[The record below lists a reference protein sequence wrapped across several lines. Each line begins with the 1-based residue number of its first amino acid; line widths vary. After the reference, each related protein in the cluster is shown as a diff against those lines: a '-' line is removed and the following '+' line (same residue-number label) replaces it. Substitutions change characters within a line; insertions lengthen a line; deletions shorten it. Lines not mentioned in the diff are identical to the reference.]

1 VARFTSENTAVA
13 DDIIARYPRPRSAMI
28 PLLHLAQEQDG
39 HLTEEAMEHIAELV
53 DVTPAEVLGTASFYE
68 MFKREPVGDYVITV
82 CTNISC
88 MLVGGEELLHH
99 LEHRLG
105 VKAGS
110 TTPDGKFTLEDVE
123 CIAACS
129 EAPCMQVNYRYFHRV
144 QLEDV
149 DDLLDDLRAGKLAHE
164 VPRHGALSRVRQRLP
179 ENRAGNAPPDRN
191 VEPPWLARNRRGQSE
206 GNGTGADDGAGDGG
220 AS

>member
-1 VARFTSENTAVA
+1 MPRFTSENTAVA
-13 DDIIARYPRPRSAMI
+13 DDIISRYPRPRSALI

-39 HLTEEAMEHIAELV
+39 HLTDEAMEHIAELV

-88 MLVGGEELLHH
+88 MRLGGEELLHH

-123 CIAACS
+123 CIAACT

-144 QLEDV
+144 QLDEVDELV
-149 DDLLDDLRAGKLAHE
+149 DDLRGGRLAHE
-164 VPRHGALSRVRQRLP
+164 VPRHGTLSRVRQQVP
-179 ENRAGNAPPDRN
+179 ENRAGNALPERN
-191 VEPPWLARNRRGQSE
+191 VEPPWLARNRKENAE
-206 GNGTGADDGAGDGG
+206 GNGGDADGG